1 MNSIKRQA
9 ASKARQNKQQQGDST
24 GSLSA
29 DEKLSCDFRVP
40 VIIVK
45 VHSAYSLIFM
55 RVSGLQACAQ
65 PESIVSCVRMCLRRM
80 VRRITHAD
88 KEIFTLIAD
97 RSV

>member
-29 DEKLSCDFRVP
+29 DEKLSCDFLVP

-45 VHSAYSLIFM
+45 VPSAYSLIFM
-55 RVSGLQACAQ
+55 RVSGLQAYAR
-65 PESIVSCVRMCLRRM
+65 PESIVSCVRMCLWHM
-80 VRRITHAD
+80 VKRITHAD
-88 KEIFTLIAD
+88 KEY
-97 RSV
+97 SH